1 MRLNR
6 KTVISAC
13 LFFAGL
19 FYLLEFFV
27 PATIPWKT
35 REGKVVAV
43 SDETITVEVAGALRE
58 IEVPSGTIV
67 LRVIPDSAPRAVA
80 KTEDVVPGDTVKVGP
95 TTFLAGWRITVDNFF
110 IVIINFTLGLGLVSL
125 SLVHIANIRK
135 RSSGYYN
142 SLLLFAAMG
151 TAVVVTFWNNAPEGG
166 IQRQIFDTMY
176 FHITRA
182 LGSTTFSLLTF
193 YMASAAYR
201 AFKVKSFE
209 AAVMA
214 VSAVIVMM
222 GQVPIGM
229 WLTQSLP
236 QNAQIP
242 TLAAWILYIP
252 NTAAYR
258 AVMFGI
264 MMGALATALR
274 IWLSLERGGVF
285 AEEM

>member
-1 MRLNR
+1 MRP
-6 KTVISAC
+6 KTIISAC

-19 FYLLEFFV
+19 FYLLEYFL
-27 PATIPWKT
+27 PPTIPWETKDGSVVSVSGDT
-35 REGKVVAV
+35 VTVDIDGTSRRIKIPSRTVLLRIVPEG
-43 SDETITVEVAGALRE
+43 
-58 IEVPSGTIV
+58 
-67 LRVIPDSAPRAVA
+67 APRMVT
-80 KTEDVVPGDTVKVGP
+80 KTEDLMVGEAVKVGP
-95 TTFLAGWRITVDNFF
+95 TTYFSAWRTDVDNFF
-110 IVIINFTLGLGLVSL
+110 LVIVNFTLGFGLISL
-125 SLVHIANIRK
+125 SLVHIAQVKK
-135 RSSGYYN
+135 RSTGYYN
-142 SLLLFAAMG
+142 SILLFIAMG
-151 TAVVVTFWNNAPEGG
+151 TAVVATFWDNAPDGSLR
-166 IQRQIFDTMY
+166 RQIFDTMY

-201 AFKVKSFE
+201 AFKVKSLE

-222 GQVPIGM
+222 GQVPLGM

-236 QNAQIP
+236 NQAQVP
-242 TLAAWILYIP
+242 TLAGWILYIP

-285 AEEM
+285 AEEV

>member
-1 MRLNR
+1 MNR
-6 KTVISAC
+6 RTIISAC

-27 PATIPWKT
+27 PPTIPWKT
-35 REGKVVAV
+35 RDGSVV
-43 SDETITVEVAGALRE
+43 SLTEDTITVRIEGTTRE
-58 IEVPSGTIV
+58 IRVPSNTIV
-67 LRVIPDSAPRAVA
+67 LRIVPDSAPRTVT
-80 KTEDVVPGDTVKVGP
+80 KTEDVMAGDLVKVGP
-95 TTFLAGWRITVDNFF
+95 TTFLSGWRTRVDSF
-110 IVIINFTLGLGLVSL
+110 ILVVVNFTLGLGLVSL
-125 SLVHIANIRK
+125 SLVHIANIKK

-142 SLLLFAAMG
+142 SLLLFLAMA
-151 TAVVVTFWNNAPEGG
+151 TAIVVTFWNNAPEESVR
-166 IQRQIFDTMY
+166 RQVFDTMY

-209 AAVMA
+209 AAIMA

-242 TLAAWILYIP
+242 TLAGWILYFP

-285 AEEM
+285 AEEV

>member
-6 KTVISAC
+6 NTIISAC

-19 FYLLEFFV
+19 FYLLEFFI
-27 PATIPWKT
+27 PPTIPWKT
-35 REGKVVAV
+35 REGRVVAV
-43 SDETITVEVAGALRE
+43 GEHSITVQIDGSAREVE
-58 IEVPSGTIV
+58 IPGNAVV
-67 LRVIPDSAPRAVA
+67 LRQVPDSGERVVA
-80 KTEDVVPGDTVKVGP
+80 KTEDVIVGETVRLGP
-95 TTFLAGWRITVDNFF
+95 TTYLAQWRAEVDDFFLV
-110 IVIINFTLGLGLVSL
+110 IVNFTLGFGLISL
-125 SLVHIANIRK
+125 SLVHIAQVKK

-142 SLLLFAAMG
+142 SILLFIAMA
-151 TAVVVTFWNNAPEGG
+151 TAVVATFWDNAPDGTLR
-166 IQRQIFDTMY
+166 RQIFDTMY

-201 AFKVKSFE
+201 AFKVKSLE
-209 AAVMA
+209 AGIMA
-214 VSAVIVMM
+214 ISAVIVMM
-222 GQVPIGM
+222 GQVPLGM

-236 QNAQIP
+236 RDAQVP
-242 TLAAWILYIP
+242 TLAGWILYIP

-285 AEEM
+285 AEEV

>member
-1 MRLNR
+1 MKP
-6 KTVISAC
+6 KTIISAC

-19 FYLLEFFV
+19 FYLLEYFL
-27 PATIPWKT
+27 PPTIPWKT
-35 REGKVVAV
+35 QEGSVVSV
-43 SDETITVEVAGALRE
+43 SGNTVTVNAKGTLRRITIPGHTV
-58 IEVPSGTIV
+58 V
-67 LRVIPDSAPRAVA
+67 LRIVPGGTPRMVVN
-80 KTEDVVPGDTVKVGP
+80 TEDLMVGEAVKIGP
-95 TTFLAGWRITVDNFF
+95 TTYFSAWREDVDNFF
-110 IVIINFTLGLGLVSL
+110 LVIVNFTLGFGLISL
-125 SLVHIANIRK
+125 SLVHIAQVKK
-135 RSSGYYN
+135 RSTGYYN
-142 SLLLFAAMG
+142 SIFLFIAMG
-151 TAVVVTFWNNAPEGG
+151 TAVVATFWDNAPDGSLR
-166 IQRQIFDTMY
+166 RQIFDTMY
-176 FHITRA
+176 FHINRA

-201 AFKVKSFE
+201 AFKVKSLE

-222 GQVPIGM
+222 GQVPLGM

-236 QNAQIP
+236 SQAQVP
-242 TLAAWILYIP
+242 TLSSWILYIP

-285 AEEM
+285 AEEV